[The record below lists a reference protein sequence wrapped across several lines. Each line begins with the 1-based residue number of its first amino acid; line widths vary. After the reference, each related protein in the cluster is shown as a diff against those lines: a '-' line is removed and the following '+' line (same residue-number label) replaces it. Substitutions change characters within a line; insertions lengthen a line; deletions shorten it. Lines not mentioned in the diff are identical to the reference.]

1 MINII
6 RGAAN
11 TLTLTLSELVTIPD
25 PKFIF
30 RFTESTF
37 RTSTLQLVDT
47 SQFPTRYNEFT
58 FTEGV
63 DVSLY
68 ANGSYEVF
76 QSNVSTNI
84 LSGGEKLLES
94 GMYQINKSSTQGAVF
109 DPIIN
114 GATVVYEPAI
124 SFIGPQGPA
133 GAAGAPGPQGPAG
146 TAGTSVIILGY
157 YDTIEELEAAHPTGN
172 TGDAYVVAGDLYVWN
187 TDHWENV
194 GALQGPQGPQG
205 ATGAT
210 GPQGAPSTVAGPQ
223 GPQGYQGARGYQGAT
238 GADSTVQGPQGYT
251 GATGPQGPQGA
262 RGADSTVQGPQGP
275 QGYQGSTGA
284 ASTVAGPQ
292 GATGATGP
300 QGATGAQ
307 GPQGA
312 SGTGTG
318 SGESVEISVYQPL
331 HGLTVGNAIRMNNTD
346 QYRKAIADNE
356 VNAEVVGVVSEIVDS
371 ANFKY
376 VSNGII
382 TQGIP
387 NNPSGTPMFLS
398 ATVSGA
404 VTSVEPTDPSTVSKP
419 VMVILE
425 QGSKAIVL
433 NYRGLINTETQS
445 YINATEPATLTNK
458 RITKRSATITSHPNP
473 TINTD
478 NVDIFLITALAENI
492 TSFTANLSGTPTEG
506 QVLWIAITGT
516 ATRSITWG
524 SKFESS
530 TAALPTTT
538 VGTARLDVGFVW
550 NTVASVWRCVAV
562 A

>member
-223 GPQGYQGARGYQGAT
+223 GPQGYQGARGYQG
-238 GADSTVQGPQGYT
+238 V
-251 GATGPQGPQGA
+251 
-262 RGADSTVQGPQGP
+262 
-275 QGYQGSTGA
+275 
-284 ASTVAGPQ
+284 
-292 GATGATGP
+292 
-300 QGATGAQ
+300 TGAQ

-312 SGTGTG
+312 TGTQG
-318 SGESVEISVYQPL
+318 FQGAQGAQGPQGYQGAQGYQGPK
-331 HGLTVGNAIRMNNTD
+331 GNFV
-346 QYRKAIADNE
+346 IAVTNS
-356 VNAEVVGVVSEIVDS
+356 VNANYTTTEYDEVIVCDSSVNFSVTLNDSSLGRQLDISNVNTGIVTVFCPCTGWIDGEMWQRVEQWESMTVMCVS
-371 ANFKY
+371 
-376 VSNGII
+376 
-382 TQGIP
+382 
-387 NNPSGTPMFLS
+387 
-398 ATVSGA
+398 
-404 VTSVEPTDPSTVSKP
+404 
-419 VMVILE
+419 
-425 QGSKAIVL
+425 
-433 NYRGLINTETQS
+433 
-445 YINATEPATLTNK
+445 TNK
-458 RITKRSATITSHPNP
+458 WKIT
-473 TINTD
+473 
-478 NVDIFLITALAENI
+478 
-492 TSFTANLSGTPTEG
+492 
-506 QVLWIAITGT
+506 
-516 ATRSITWG
+516 
-524 SKFESS
+524 
-530 TAALPTTT
+530 
-538 VGTARLDVGFVW
+538 
-550 NTVASVWRCVAV
+550 
-562 A
+562 